1 MKTAVPRPLVVLA
14 KLALASTRHHRRDE
28 AIDDLLELHRDIA
41 ATRGGAA
48 AHRRFLDELTRLCF
62 WALIRHRP
70 GGARPVAS
78 PLSSGPAPR
87 ENPTMHVFTDLR
99 FAIRALRRQPL
110 FTSAA
115 LLTLALGIGGVV
127 AVFSV
132 VNGVLLA
139 PLSFA
144 APDDVIAI
152 TGLFQ
157 GDQRYPVS
165 IPGYWRIHNEVDA
178 LESVA
183 AVRGQRAVLSDRG
196 MDPEHIDVGLITE
209 NYFDVLGFGV
219 HLGAPLTRELDD
231 GILLSYEL
239 WERRYGADPSI
250 VGRTVQFDGSALPVA
265 GVLPPGA
272 NPNPMTTRL
281 TRRTYRAWRLL
292 PESWIA
298 DDGDWEIMTLVL
310 VGRRA
315 QGVELR
321 TLQAQLDAVA
331 LRVQAEVSDREDMT
345 WHAAFFIDEYV
356 GASRPAI
363 RALVGAVSFVM
374 LIACFNVANLFLA
387 RGQGRTGELAL
398 RAAVGASAARLR
410 QLLLLESLV
419 LATAQRQLLETYLAR
434 YREATSRSGENAAPA
449 DARVI
454 SQAVEPTEVSFPKV
468 LPITIVAAFAA
479 FLVSCVIIM
488 LSELFSGRALRPVG
502 RREDEVFDEEPVEF
516 QPVQPVAEP
525 VIRPVHV
532 EAAPAV
538 AREPVMAAP
547 VESKPEPEPAE
558 PEFDAPEED
567 DFSIASVA
575 DHLSADDVRVAIS
588 VSPAGDEGS
597 VNAVALAR
605 LVAEEGRKIVLID
618 LTGSACPT
626 RLMTETADLAGITNL
641 LAGEVPFTETIH
653 ADRLSDAHIIPQGDA
668 DPVLAMRGIERL
680 QMIIDALANA
690 YDTVLIECGP
700 ADAGAISRVTRARD
714 TKIIISAPSVANE
727 EIIELITGF
736 GEAGFGEIVLMTG
749 TGYPQPGNSGRRAA

>member
-1 MKTAVPRPLVVLA
+1 MPGVNDGHQDVDIDLGGLFRAIWRRRGRVLLATVAFGGLAFIGANLMSPEYQGEARLLIESRQAEFSGANQAQPQTGDSQFDESGISSQVQVLRSADLIKQVARDMKLYELPEFDPTTNPSAISDVLVMLGIKKNPLDLPPEERVLKEFQKKLQVYQVEKSRVIAMQFTSEDPKLAAAIPNAMAKVFLSLQSGA
-14 KLALASTRHHRRDE
+14 KLDSNSEASRWLEPEIANLREKVRDAEAKVADYRSSSDLLLTGETGGTFATKQLNDISTELARVRGERANAEARAENVRTALASGRAVDTLNDV
-28 AIDDLLELHRDIA
+28 
-41 ATRGGAA
+41 
-48 AHRRFLDELTRLCF
+48 
-62 WALIRHRP
+62 
-70 GGARPVAS
+70 VAS
-78 PLSSGPAPR
+78 PMIQRLKETESNIQGQIADLSTTLLDGHPR
-87 ENPTMHVFTDLR
+87 LKGLKSQLQGIRTQIISETRKILGSLENEASVSQLR
-99 FAIRALRRQPL
+99 ERQLMAQLNTLKANSAKAGEDEVGLRAL
-110 FTSAA
+110 
-115 LLTLALGIGGVV
+115 
-127 AVFSV
+127 
-132 VNGVLLA
+132 
-139 PLSFA
+139 
-144 APDDVIAI
+144 
-152 TGLFQ
+152 
-157 GDQRYPVS
+157 
-165 IPGYWRIHNEVDA
+165 E
-178 LESVA
+178 
-183 AVRGQRAVLSDRG
+183 
-196 MDPEHIDVGLITE
+196 
-209 NYFDVLGFGV
+209 
-219 HLGAPLTRELDD
+219 RE
-231 GILLSYEL
+231 
-239 WERRYGADPSI
+239 
-250 VGRTVQFDGSALPVA
+250 
-265 GVLPPGA
+265 
-272 NPNPMTTRL
+272 
-281 TRRTYRAWRLL
+281 
-292 PESWIA
+292 
-298 DDGDWEIMTLVL
+298 
-310 VGRRA
+310 
-315 QGVELR
+315 
-321 TLQAQLDAVA
+321 
-331 LRVQAEVSDREDMT
+331 
-345 WHAAFFIDEYV
+345 
-356 GASRPAI
+356 
-363 RALVGAVSFVM
+363 
-374 LIACFNVANLFLA
+374 
-387 RGQGRTGELAL
+387 
-398 RAAVGASAARLR
+398 
-410 QLLLLESLV
+410 
-419 LATAQRQLLETYLAR
+419 ATAQRQLLETYLAR

-468 LPITIVAAFAA
+468 LPITIVAVFAA

-525 VIRPVHV
+525 VIRPVPV

-547 VESKPEPEPAE
+547 VESKPEPAE

>member
-1 MKTAVPRPLVVLA
+1 MPGVNDGHQDVDIDLGGLFRAIWRRRGRVLLATVAFGGLAFIGANLMSPEYQGEARLLIESRQAEFSGANQAQPQTGDSQFDESGISSQVQVLRSADLIKQVARDMKLYELPEFDPTTNPSAISDVLVILGIKKNPLDLPPEERVLKEFQKKLQVYQVEKSRVIAMQFTSEDPKLAAAIPNAMAKVFLSLQSGA
-14 KLALASTRHHRRDE
+14 KLDSNSEASRWLEPEIANLREKVRDAEAKVADYRSSSDLLLTGETGGTFATKQLNDISTELARVRGERANAEARAENVRTALASGRAVDTLNDV
-28 AIDDLLELHRDIA
+28 
-41 ATRGGAA
+41 
-48 AHRRFLDELTRLCF
+48 
-62 WALIRHRP
+62 
-70 GGARPVAS
+70 VAS
-78 PLSSGPAPR
+78 PMIQRLKETESNIQGQIADLSTTLLDGHPR
-87 ENPTMHVFTDLR
+87 LKGLKSQLQGMRTQIISETRKILGSLENEANVSQLR
-99 FAIRALRRQPL
+99 ERQLMAQLNTLKANSAKAGEDEVGLRAL
-110 FTSAA
+110 
-115 LLTLALGIGGVV
+115 
-127 AVFSV
+127 
-132 VNGVLLA
+132 
-139 PLSFA
+139 
-144 APDDVIAI
+144 
-152 TGLFQ
+152 
-157 GDQRYPVS
+157 
-165 IPGYWRIHNEVDA
+165 E
-178 LESVA
+178 
-183 AVRGQRAVLSDRG
+183 
-196 MDPEHIDVGLITE
+196 
-209 NYFDVLGFGV
+209 
-219 HLGAPLTRELDD
+219 RE
-231 GILLSYEL
+231 
-239 WERRYGADPSI
+239 
-250 VGRTVQFDGSALPVA
+250 
-265 GVLPPGA
+265 
-272 NPNPMTTRL
+272 
-281 TRRTYRAWRLL
+281 
-292 PESWIA
+292 
-298 DDGDWEIMTLVL
+298 
-310 VGRRA
+310 
-315 QGVELR
+315 
-321 TLQAQLDAVA
+321 
-331 LRVQAEVSDREDMT
+331 
-345 WHAAFFIDEYV
+345 
-356 GASRPAI
+356 
-363 RALVGAVSFVM
+363 
-374 LIACFNVANLFLA
+374 
-387 RGQGRTGELAL
+387 
-398 RAAVGASAARLR
+398 
-410 QLLLLESLV
+410 
-419 LATAQRQLLETYLAR
+419 ATAQRQLLETYLAR

-502 RREDEVFDEEPVEF
+502 RREDEVFDEEPAEF

-525 VIRPVHV
+525 VIRPVPV

-547 VESKPEPEPAE
+547 VESQPEPEPAE

>member
-1 MKTAVPRPLVVLA
+1 MIAMQFTSEDPKLAAAIPNAMAKVFLSLQSGA
-14 KLALASTRHHRRDE
+14 KLDSNSEASRWLEPEIANLREKVRDAEAKVADYRSSSDLLLTGETGGTFATKQLNDISTELARVRGERANAEARAENVRTALASGRAVDTLNDV
-28 AIDDLLELHRDIA
+28 
-41 ATRGGAA
+41 
-48 AHRRFLDELTRLCF
+48 
-62 WALIRHRP
+62 
-70 GGARPVAS
+70 VAS
-78 PLSSGPAPR
+78 PMIQRLKETESNIQGQIADLSTTLLDGHPR
-87 ENPTMHVFTDLR
+87 LKGLKSQLQGIRTQIISETRKILGSLENEASVSQLR
-99 FAIRALRRQPL
+99 ERQLMAQLNTLKANSAKAGEDEVGLRAL
-110 FTSAA
+110 
-115 LLTLALGIGGVV
+115 
-127 AVFSV
+127 
-132 VNGVLLA
+132 
-139 PLSFA
+139 
-144 APDDVIAI
+144 
-152 TGLFQ
+152 
-157 GDQRYPVS
+157 
-165 IPGYWRIHNEVDA
+165 E
-178 LESVA
+178 
-183 AVRGQRAVLSDRG
+183 
-196 MDPEHIDVGLITE
+196 
-209 NYFDVLGFGV
+209 
-219 HLGAPLTRELDD
+219 RE
-231 GILLSYEL
+231 
-239 WERRYGADPSI
+239 
-250 VGRTVQFDGSALPVA
+250 
-265 GVLPPGA
+265 
-272 NPNPMTTRL
+272 
-281 TRRTYRAWRLL
+281 
-292 PESWIA
+292 
-298 DDGDWEIMTLVL
+298 
-310 VGRRA
+310 
-315 QGVELR
+315 
-321 TLQAQLDAVA
+321 
-331 LRVQAEVSDREDMT
+331 
-345 WHAAFFIDEYV
+345 
-356 GASRPAI
+356 
-363 RALVGAVSFVM
+363 
-374 LIACFNVANLFLA
+374 
-387 RGQGRTGELAL
+387 
-398 RAAVGASAARLR
+398 
-410 QLLLLESLV
+410 
-419 LATAQRQLLETYLAR
+419 ATAQRQLLETYLAR